1 MVRAAAVGRR
11 SRAVRRLGWL
21 PGCGACAQV
30 RAAGVEGSIAGIVWS
45 LGNVFSMYAVL
56 SLGEVGYLTYLT

>member
-1 MVRAAAVGRR
+1 M
-11 SRAVRRLGWL
+11 GWL